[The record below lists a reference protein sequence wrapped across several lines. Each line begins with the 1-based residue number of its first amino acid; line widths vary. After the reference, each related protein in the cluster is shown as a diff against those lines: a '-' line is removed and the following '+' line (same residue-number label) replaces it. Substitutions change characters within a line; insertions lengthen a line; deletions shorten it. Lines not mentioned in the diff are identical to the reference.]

1 MNYQDLYDHL
11 NDDITNIIHNIPDSS
26 SVSIKLLTNVITQI
40 VKDNLTDNNL
50 DDEERYS
57 KNTEKDYSIKVSDK
71 FSGRGN
77 AWIRIEKSNA
87 DIWRKIVNA
96 LSDADINDEYFYT
109 KSSYLDMFNDL
120 GFAWLRFGGTSSSKG
135 SQFHLR
141 WNGSKNTIHTKIYV
155 SNNEALSFNLLEGVP
170 HKLGLESGTGF
181 EKPLN
186 KKTENDPVEGSNNFF
201 TCIEDLI

>member
-11 NDDITNIIHNIPDSS
+11 NDDITNVIQNIPDINT
-26 SVSIKLLTNVITQI
+26 VSTKLLTNVITQI
-40 VKDNLTDNNL
+40 VKDNLTGNNL
-50 DDEERYS
+50 DDEARYV
-57 KNTEKDYSIKVSDK
+57 KNIEKHYAIKVSDK

-77 AWIRIEKSNA
+77 AWIRVEQSNI
-87 DIWRKIVNA
+87 DVWNKVVSVLNNV
-96 LSDADINDEYFYT
+96 DINDNDFYT

-120 GFAWLRFGGTSSSKG
+120 GFAWLRYGGSSPTKG
-135 SQFHLR
+135 TQFHLR
-141 WNGSKNTIHTKIYV
+141 WNGSKNTTHSKIYV
-155 SNNEALSFNLLEGVP
+155 SNVEALSLNLLEGVP

-186 KKTENDPVEGSNNFF
+186 KKTDSDPVEVSNSFF